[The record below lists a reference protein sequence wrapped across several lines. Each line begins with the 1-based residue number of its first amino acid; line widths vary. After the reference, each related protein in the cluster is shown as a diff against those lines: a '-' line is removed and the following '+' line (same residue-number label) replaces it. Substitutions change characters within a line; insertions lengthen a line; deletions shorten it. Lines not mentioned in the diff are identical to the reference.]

1 MSVRLCV
8 FLAVS
13 ILIKTFWEWVLIV
26 QHRIAGQQNDNVTE
40 RKRTGCRKGIQCAC
54 CHCPGLG
61 WKAGPH
67 AQLLFQA
74 DTYPCFCSPCGCGF
88 SELHMT
94 TSSKPSLHSLD
105 FRMGSISKVTFSL
118 FYFGWF
124 YCRQYLS
131 AHELM
136 QPAGRCKATWY
147 SGQLP
152 RAHPHSESWDIN
164 SETLCAGTYTNLWSH
179 VRAVPFT
186 QSRTPKCYI
195 YVYNSF
201 SLQTLICIFS
211 IRILF
216 CFFLL
221 YLWLPAVPLYF
232 LFLPVLKSFSNL
244 ESFEFHSSGDSHVF
258 GCLICTWHMQQPA
271 PPCTRNLRCWILAL
285 SPPCHYPRPPR

>member
-1 MSVRLCV
+1 MIMSQKGNTVCLLPLPR
-8 FLAVS
+8 
-13 ILIKTFWEWVLIV
+13 
-26 QHRIAGQQNDNVTE
+26 AGLEGRATCSV
-40 RKRTGCRKGIQCAC
+40 AF
-54 CHCPGLG
+54 PGRHL
-61 WKAGPH
+61 
-67 AQLLFQA
+67 
-74 DTYPCFCSPCGCGF
+74 PCFCSPCGCGF

-131 AHELM
+131 AYELM

-152 RAHPHSESWDIN
+152 LAHPHSESWDIN

-195 YVYNSF
+195 NVCNSF

-221 YLWLPAVPLYF
+221 YL
-232 LFLPVLKSFSNL
+232 
-244 ESFEFHSSGDSHVF
+244 
-258 GCLICTWHMQQPA
+258 
-271 PPCTRNLRCWILAL
+271 
-285 SPPCHYPRPPR
+285 